1 MHNFSTMP
9 VFRLKVLQRLLIVLM
24 LFVMGSAQAQFNTG
38 TITLDGNAAEAA
50 YVTTGAYHMAWD
62 DTYLYVRYTGGNQD
76 EPVIMH
82 FDVDPQNP
90 VDGGSNANGSL
101 TGATN
106 WGITPTLPFRSDF
119 QIYWESL
126 YAEYRTDNGAGGWNG
141 STVINSPADR
151 SNTGTSNREIRLAW
165 TWMGLGG
172 RPAAFNWTSFA
183 NSRAVPG
190 FIFNQMPSEN
200 PTGFNGAPTFNY
212 YYTVS
217 STANDANITNPFSRK
232 SFESR
237 SNFTL
242 NTANTFWDFTVNGG
256 TLTNAA
262 SHTVNNQLYVVSGT
276 LTQTGARTFT
286 FGSLSTHTPTLRCD
300 GTINPN
306 NGAGNDLICTF
317 AAGTSTL
324 SGTASDAN
332 FRLFDIN
339 VSSGATLQSPSSGGV
354 SLGLQFGTM
363 TVNGTGVLNFRNGT
377 GAVNVN
383 VVNNGTNNYNFSNTG
398 GTASFNTLTVSTGAT
413 FRPVSS
419 GTHNLN
425 IRGNLVNTPG
435 TYSTANGTGILHTT
449 FNGVI
454 AQNISTSA
462 TFQNVTIANTSATV
476 TLLSGT
482 MTIASGRT
490 LAINASSRLDL
501 GTNGL
506 NATGATISVDGFLRR
521 GGAGTGALT
530 GVTAANTTFNATG
543 VYEHNFTTVAG
554 DIPMATWS
562 TGSLCSIIGYTTNT
576 GGPSNMDQIFHNFLY
591 SCPAQS
597 STVNLQLSNGTA
609 TVETNGNFTVA
620 NTGSGTLLLNDA
632 SNYFLTVDGNF
643 VHSGG
648 NLTLAGTG
656 GGSLFLNG
664 NFTKSSAG
672 TLDLKSGSGVGQV
685 SIQLLGDFTH
695 SAGPMTKTSA
705 DSPGATINLVRSTGT
720 QTINQ
725 TGGTFTATTNVNW
738 SLGDGST
745 TQTVLFASNLNLGTS
760 TGFFNILNG
769 TTANFQTFVLS
780 GNGTL
785 LAGAGSILR
794 SANTDAGG
802 TFALTGANGSIQLAT
817 RNYTT
822 GVNYFFAGAAA
833 QVAGT
838 GLGAS
843 NTGSITIS
851 NAAGVSLNSNVTMS
865 ASANLNLT
873 SGRLTLGNFNLT
885 LGVSSTVTG
894 TLNASNMVV
903 ATGTGELRKVF
914 TAPGSFVYPVGDNT
928 ATAEYSPITLN
939 YTSGTFSS
947 AFAGVRLEN
956 VKHPSNASASHYLN
970 RYWVMNSSGISAYSL
985 TYTANYLTADIVGTE
1000 ANLFGGLRN
1009 SGNTAWL
1016 CQNAVNATPNTISN
1030 TISNIEGGVLTAGES
1045 GEMGCVVAAPILTF
1059 EFAGL
1064 AGSETTAGSN
1074 FNDAGLTSSTI
1085 SRGAGLT
1092 AAANADRFNATNWAL
1107 TSIANA
1113 VSGNNYM
1120 EIVVTPQAGFQFDV
1134 TTINIQLQ
1142 RSLTG
1147 PSAIVLR
1154 SSIDGFATNIDGVKT
1169 IVDVATT
1176 QSFTFAVNQ
1185 NNNSSPVTYRFYA
1198 YAEASGG
1205 SGGIGDGAGNDI
1217 VVNGIVSSLGTI
1229 TTGTVSG
1236 SPFCAGATGIN
1247 VPFTYSPAG
1256 NFPNGTATFTAQLSD
1271 ASGSFTTP
1279 TNLQSV
1285 TSNGSGSQSINV
1297 NIPGGTANGTAYR
1310 IRVVSSSPTVNGSNN
1325 GANLTINNTTTT
1337 IAPATTQNIATSTNG
1352 TTLTVTEGYAP
1363 TSRQWKYGT
1372 TSGGPYTVNLGTAT
1386 TQIPNF
1392 ATAGTYY
1399 IVCESTYGAPCN
1411 TTVTSNQVQI
1421 NVTAPTPDI
1430 LITGN
1435 SVTIADGDNT
1445 PDLADHT
1452 NFGSVAWGAG
1462 FTRTYTIQNNG
1473 TGTLNIGTITFAGAA
1488 AGDYAVTTAPS
1499 ASVAPSGSTTF
1510 VVTFSPSAVG
1520 IRNATITVNSNDP
1533 DAAAYDYALTGTG
1546 TPSNLSTIE
1555 FNSSF
1560 TTPQNIA
1567 YANFQETD
1575 LTGASLSVM
1584 EFRILDGGVAANDAD
1599 NLSTV
1604 LNSITLNIT
1613 NWSVLRRIALYWGG
1627 TEIAEAAVTG
1637 PTVTFSGLSGTGVT
1651 ATDGLTRIIAV
1662 KASFNSTVTD
1672 NTQFSFSF
1680 TNADVTALSTNSQF
1694 ANFGTV
1700 SSQVTA
1706 DRNRIEVTA
1715 DRIEFSTQPNN
1726 TSVSVN
1732 MTPFTVA
1739 FVDAL
1744 GNRDFDTNR
1753 TVTLSTSGTNM
1764 SPATPSGS
1772 ITAPHSGTVTFSTVQ
1787 FTSGPQTAITIT
1799 ANTTGLSVSNTV
1811 VSDPFNVLVF
1821 NYLVGDYR
1829 PSFDGSDFSING
1841 GWESFNGTTWVTG
1854 VTAPQNLVPASRPS
1868 RIIID
1873 KTNIGGAGSSTNR
1886 YNNIIILDGG
1896 ELIITDDDTPPVASE
1911 FMNAGTTLEVQS
1923 GGILR
1928 IQGDIDLP
1936 TTANLIVRGG
1946 GTMYINQASMV
1957 NNHPMWDGIENFENN
1972 STVVINNWDWTASP
1986 TAASLVNVSTAITNN
2001 AGGWKFGNL
2010 IVDANITSNWNLI
2023 GGGVGII
2030 NLVQNDLDISNSN
2043 TTTWV
2048 TGATNAT
2055 GTNGYVVNGNL
2066 TIFDGNFAFGAS
2078 YSNSA
2083 FNHQFTINGDFEVG
2097 SNDQLK
2103 LHYIGSGTPTT
2114 LNGFVTFNGDVIIG
2128 STVTAFTND
2137 GGSGTPARIGMR
2149 MLGGTQVSPNIL
2161 NVAPVAVAVP
2171 ITIGNGTNPAY
2182 IQLAGQNLATNSVTG
2197 YTAAITVSAQAT
2209 LDFGFN
2215 AALTAA
2221 LNITKSGTGGTNTFT
2236 SSANSTLVIT
2246 SPDGIQQ
2253 ASGTTGNVQY
2263 TTANKTFSPTAT
2275 FWYKGR
2281 VNQVTGDG
2289 LPSTSTG
2296 KVVIVELLNSSTTLT
2311 LTNSTGITS
2320 NTAVDPLGGKLE
2332 IREGVFISPAAAIV
2346 SSDGRLVMTGGTYRI
2361 AETGTT
2367 VPQLTGAYSLSAG
2380 TIDLNGSGNQILRG
2394 ARDYV
2399 SLAFSTS
2406 GTKTLSSALPANSL
2420 SDLVTIRDAAILDV
2434 ANNDFSGTSALDMT
2448 GTSRFR
2454 LSLLN
2459 TTLPQLTGTYTL
2471 TGGTVELY
2479 GTNATQT
2486 HSLRGGV
2493 TYNNV
2498 ELNSVAANVAAGQAN
2513 VLAGA
2518 GFGLRGTMTVQSPT
2532 CFQLGS
2538 AFTISDAGSSTFA
2551 IAPGAT
2557 FKFGG
2562 AIESIGLIGNVQTDV
2577 RTFPGTASYGFVG
2590 SVNPQATGSAFPTAA
2605 VNIYVDKATATDA
2618 VLIPSNLS
2626 ISNQLILG
2634 TGILE
2639 PSANTITITNTAVNA
2654 IVGGSAS
2661 SFVAG
2666 RLSRTLPASL
2676 VSGSTYDFPV
2686 GEVGPDMYLPL
2697 QLVNPTTGV
2706 GTTTVATQAF
2716 NFGSGGTGDIN
2727 SITAVSGTEY
2737 WSFTTTGNY
2746 TGGAVNLTRTTPVGT
2761 FNTIARSTTTAAG
2774 NYSFVGG
2781 TPSGNSINNSNN
2793 IAANTLFLSMAT
2805 AIGPPVISTVVPT
2818 SPAFAGQLDNTGY
2831 VGQTLTI
2838 TGSNFTTT
2846 PNMSV
2851 SIGGLPATTFTV
2863 VNSTTITAVVAQNA
2877 SGTNVVVT
2885 NTVTSG
2891 AASAAFTF
2899 LGWISN
2905 ANTDWNV
2912 NTTWLGNVIPPVNVA
2927 VTIAHAVTVNA
2938 TVTNNPNTL
2947 TIRTGNSL
2955 TFGAAGN
2962 LTVNST
2968 LANNGSV
2975 VMTAGGNL
2983 NFASGATFNNGTAT
2997 FTGGAGTVTFNGSG
3011 TVITTGGVPFNNLTL
3026 NGAVNA
3032 GSGSSISATGTL
3044 RVNEGGSLTTSAIT
3058 YNAGGT
3064 LLYNGSN
3071 NQTPNAFEWPVAG
3084 GPTNFHANNPAQVVL
3099 NFDRSLSGNV
3109 RIFTGTLRTS
3119 GGRTLTMTGAAATL
3133 EVTGNLLGTDAGV
3146 GNDLT
3151 LVIDGTTTVTGSSST
3166 CKVFNATVNT
3176 GATLALARNNFEVR
3190 YGTFAVNGTGTLR
3203 IDANGNVAGF
3213 DGNSRVPVYASTAN
3227 LVYNSGGAYGRFVEW
3242 STLSGPAG
3250 YPGNVIVQNGTTLNI
3265 GTPSTD
3271 LGIANDLL
3279 LGQTGSAGSLNM
3291 GSTAQGITVNG
3302 SVTIGSNTGTST
3314 LTLSTNGSS
3323 PAIRVGANWTRTS
3336 NGVFVGTGASGR
3348 GVFFIGGTNGSITA
3362 PTSETFE
3369 FMIMQKT
3376 AGSNVTIN
3384 QPVTVNQTLNFNG
3397 GTITLGNFNLT
3408 AGSITGGSATSFAAT
3423 TGTGRLRRNVN
3434 NTDILFPVGPS
3445 TSVYSPAT
3453 LNQQGTAEIIGVR
3466 VGTAPAFS
3474 QPVNDNNQMLNLEW
3488 NMDETTAGLNSLVTR
3503 FQWPVTAEAGG
3514 FIRANG
3520 VFHGNWDGSQYV
3532 VRPTSATTG
3541 SNPYISQS
3549 NANFTSNL
3557 SNMGFVVGN
3566 INGIIGCFSTANN
3579 GSWNSTGTWSS
3590 GIVPPADV
3598 SVCLNHNV
3606 TVGALDPNPNN
3617 VISVTMNAGS
3627 SLLLD
3632 VSKTLT
3638 FSNGG
3643 ALINNTGSAQNM
3655 GAGTLVG
3662 NGIMAFSGTQP
3673 ITANNVTLNG
3683 NTTINT
3689 SPTIT
3694 GTLQLNAGASLTAAP
3709 TYGPASTLVY
3719 NTGAAYGVFNEWTGT
3734 GAAGLGVPFNV
3745 NINTTT
3751 LNMPNANRGLA
3762 GNLNI
3767 NGGALNLNG
3776 TSGDLLVGGNWTR
3789 AAAASF
3795 NANGRAVFFNGAADQ
3810 TIAVTG
3816 GGTETFSYLITNK
3829 SGGNLILSAAQPT
3842 NVTVSASI
3850 GNVLEIGNNNTI
3862 DLNGRTLILS
3872 GTGGNLNL
3880 AGGTANIIGGANSL
3894 VSISGGTK
3902 TVTPNGGATLSFG
3915 SNVTVALNSGMNF
3928 GNTTS
3933 TINGTLQIA
3942 LGGFVQTNAPTYAT
3956 GSTLRYFT
3964 GNAFNRGAEWSTN
3977 SGPGY
3982 PFNVTVDQNGTVT
3995 TVNLAP
4001 GSGVCQIAGNLTIN
4015 NGAAVSMG
4023 NMGIPLNVRG
4033 SVTVGGALSG
4043 TLTLS
4048 TAPGGDM
4055 QVGGNLTRNA
4065 GGTLTQFSREVEM
4078 NGTTTQDIFNFA
4090 SFSLL
4095 AINNS
4100 VAPVR
4105 INNNTLITER
4115 LRLAAG
4121 TFNLNGFSTTMANNS
4136 MILRANGVMSAAPSL
4151 AGTDQYDMRYDASVT
4166 SSVEYLSSATAVRDL
4181 IVSNGVTLTLDANRT
4196 FNRNLELAGG
4206 DLNLG
4211 GFTMTARGRTTAPS
4225 FSGSITVTGGGTR
4238 NINGP
4243 AGSRFNITGLGG
4255 NVPLEYTKTVSS
4267 FGGTQL
4273 SFGSD
4278 VLVAIGDGAVDFGAG
4293 SPTTINGVLQVLLG
4307 GSVGQVLNPCVYA
4320 PGSILRFANTV
4331 DYQVGLNDKTWAAGS
4346 ISSGLPGIPFNV
4358 EVNDVGTDLQ
4368 LQDTR
4373 ALRGNLTITSG
4384 TFTLTN
4390 TFTGAFNIGGN
4401 WTRTGASSA
4410 FIHNDR
4416 GVIFN
4421 GLLSGSQTITVGTGV
4436 SEEIFFDLGVS
4447 MSSGDLLTA
4456 VGTGITVRNNL
4467 NFTAGRLNMGAN
4479 PLVIGTSTVN
4489 GSITGFSNTRY
4500 VIVTT
4505 GTIRQFANTN
4515 GVNYQFP
4522 MGDASNFTPFRV
4534 TLDNGAQAGAF
4545 LTTTLFT
4552 VSHPNAVGS
4561 THYLNRYWKVE
4572 PSGLATSPVYDVE
4585 FTYAASDI
4593 VGTESTY
4600 RPVKYTT
4607 STASPGW
4614 ISAPGSGAAAI
4625 DGTAANFDLPS
4636 KTFTWENL
4644 TTFSEFTAAGD
4655 GSPLPVELLNFSA
4668 DVAGNTVVL
4677 NWTTASEINNDYFT
4691 VERSAD
4697 ALNFTAIGTVDGAG
4711 NSSLTRNYQLIDAN
4725 PLPGVSYYR
4734 LRQTDFN
4741 GDFELF
4747 GPVAVNFSGSSLTGV
4762 ALFPNPTN
4770 EFSHVMINANHGG
4783 KGWVRVTDITGRI
4796 VANYQIVLEKGVTP
4810 FTLQTSDLA
4819 PGQYMV
4825 SVETADGK
4833 LYNLPL
4839 IKQ

>member
-1 MHNFSTMP
+1 MP
-9 VFRLKVLQRLLIVLM
+9 ALRFKMLRRLLTVLL
-24 LFVMGSAQAQFNTG
+24 LFIMGSAQAQYNTG

-50 YVTTGAYHMAWD
+50 YVTSGAYHMAWD

-90 VDGGSNANGSL
+90 VDGGTNANGSL

-119 QIYWESL
+119 QIYWEAN

-141 STVINSPADR
+141 TTAIATPADR
-151 SNTGTSNREIRLAW
+151 SNTGNSNREIRLAW
-165 TWMGLGG
+165 TWMGLAG

-183 NSRAVPG
+183 NSRATPG
-190 FIFNQMPSEN
+190 FMFNQMPSEN
-200 PTGFNGAPTFNY
+200 PSGFNGTPTLNY

-237 SNFTL
+237 SNLTL

-276 LTQTGARTFT
+276 LTQTGVRTFT
-286 FGSLSTHTPTLRCD
+286 FGSLSTHTPSLRCD

-354 SLGLQFGTM
+354 SLGVQFGTM
-363 TVNGTGVLNFRNGT
+363 TVNGTGVVNFRNGA
-377 GAVNVN
+377 GALNVN
-383 VVNNGTNNYNFSNTG
+383 VVNNGTNNYNFSNTS
-398 GTASFNTLTVSTGAT
+398 GTASFNTLTISTGAT

-435 TYSTANGTGILHTT
+435 TYATANGTGILNTT

-462 TFQNVTIANTSATV
+462 TFQNVTISNTSAAV

-506 NATGATISVDGFLRR
+506 NATGAAISVDGFLRR

-554 DIPMATWS
+554 DIPLATWS
-562 TGSLCSIIGYTTNT
+562 SGSLCSIIGYTTNT
-576 GGPSNMDQIFHNFLY
+576 GGPTNMDQVFHNFLY
-591 SCPAQS
+591 SCPSQS

-672 TLDLKSGSGVGQV
+672 TLDLKGGSGVGQV

-843 NTGSITIS
+843 STGSITIS

-885 LGVSSTVTG
+885 LGASSTVTG

-928 ATAEYSPITLN
+928 ATAEYSPVTLD

-970 RYWVMNSSGISAYSL
+970 RYWVMSSSGITAYSL
-985 TYTANYLTADIVGTE
+985 TYTANYLAADIVGTE

-1009 SGNTAWL
+1009 AGNTAWL
-1016 CQNAVNATPNTISN
+1016 CQNAVNASPNTISN
-1030 TISNIEGGVLTAGES
+1030 TITNIEGGVITAGES

-1064 AGSETTAGSN
+1064 AGDEASAASN

-1092 AAANADRFNATNWAL
+1092 AATNADRFNATNWAL

-1113 VSGNNYM
+1113 VSGNKY
-1120 EIVVTPQAGFQFDV
+1120 VQFSVTPQPGFQFDIN
-1134 TTINIQLQ
+1134 TIVVLFQ
-1142 RSLTG
+1142 RSGTG
-1147 PSAIVLR
+1147 PSALALR
-1154 SSIDGFATNIDGVKT
+1154 SSLDSYATNIDGVKT
-1169 IVDVATT
+1169 IVDNTNT
-1176 QSFTFAVNQ
+1176 QTFTFTVNQ
-1185 NNNSSPVTYRFYA
+1185 TNNNSPVTYRLYA
-1198 YAEASGG
+1198 YAEATGG
-1205 SGGIGDGAGNDI
+1205 TGGPGDGTGNDI
-1217 VVNGIVSSLGTI
+1217 VVNGIVSSVGTI

-1271 ASGSFTTP
+1271 GSGSFATP
-1279 TNLQSV
+1279 VNLQSV
-1285 TSNGSGSQSINV
+1285 TSNASGSQSINV
-1297 NIPGGTANGTAYR
+1297 NIPGGTTNGTGYR
-1310 IRVVSSSPTVNGSNN
+1310 IRVVSSSPSVNGSNN

-1337 IAPATTQNIATSTNG
+1337 IAPATTQNIATSANG
-1352 TTLTVTEGYAP
+1352 ATLTVTEAYTP

-1411 TTVTSNQVQI
+1411 TTITSNQVQI
-1421 NVTAPTPDI
+1421 NVSAPTPDI

-1435 SVTIADGDNT
+1435 SVTIADGDNI

-1452 NFGSVAWGAG
+1452 NFGSVAWGAS

-1488 AGDYAVTTAPS
+1488 AGDYSVTTAP
-1499 ASVAPSGSTTF
+1499 AATVVPSGSTTF

-1520 IRNATITVNSNDP
+1520 NRNATITVNSNDP

-1555 FNSSF
+1555 FNGTF
-1560 TTPQNIA
+1560 TTQQNIA
-1567 YANFQETD
+1567 YQNFQEGD
-1575 LTGASLSVM
+1575 LTGASLNVM
-1584 EFRILDGGVAANDAD
+1584 EFRILDGGPAANDAD
-1599 NLSTV
+1599 NLGTT

-1613 NWSVLRRIALYWGG
+1613 NWNVLRRIALYWGG

-1637 PTVTFSGLSGTGVT
+1637 PTVTFTGLSGTSVT
-1651 ATDGLTRIIAV
+1651 APDNLTRIISV

-1694 ANFGTV
+1694 ASFSAVN
-1700 SSQVTA
+1700 SQTTD

-1732 MTPFTVA
+1732 MSPFTVA

-1753 TVTLSTSGTNM
+1753 TVTLSTSGTNI
-1764 SPATPSGS
+1764 SPATPTGS
-1772 ITAPHSGTVTFSTVQ
+1772 ITAPHSGAVTFSTVQ
-1787 FTSGPQTAITIT
+1787 FTSGPQVGITIT
-1799 ANTTGLSVSNTV
+1799 ANTTGLAVSNTV

-1841 GWESFNGTTWVTG
+1841 GWESFNGSTWVTG
-1854 VTAPQNLVPASRPS
+1854 VTAPQNLSPGSRPN

-1873 KTNIGGAGSSTNR
+1873 KTSIGGAGSSTNR

-1896 ELIITDDDTPPVASE
+1896 ELIITDDDNPPVALE

-1936 TTANLIVRGG
+1936 TTANLIVRAG
-1946 GTMYINQASMV
+1946 GTMYVNQASM
-1957 NNHPMWDGIENFENN
+1957 NNLHPIWDGIENFENN
-1972 STVVINNWDWTASP
+1972 STLVINNWDWTGSAGSG
-1986 TAASLVNVSTAITNN
+1986 SLLNANPSIRITPNS
-2001 AGGWKFGNL
+2001 GGWYFGN
-2010 IVDANITSNWNLI
+2010 IIIDANLPANWNFI
-2023 GGGVGII
+2023 GGGTGIL
-2030 NLVQNDLDISNSN
+2030 NLAQNDVDISN
-2043 TTTWV
+2043 
-2048 TGATNAT
+2048 ANAT
-2055 GTNGYVVNGNL
+2055 SWITGHVNASGTNGYIINGNL
-2066 TIFDGNFAFGAS
+2066 TIFDGNFAFGSS
-2078 YSNSA
+2078 YSNTA

-2103 LHYIGSGTPTT
+2103 LHYNGSGTPTT
-2114 LNGFVTFNGDVIIG
+2114 LNGSVTFNGDVIIAP
-2128 STVTAFTND
+2128 TVTGFTND
-2137 GGSGTPARIGMR
+2137 GGSGSPARIGMR
-2149 MLGGTQVSPNIL
+2149 LLGGTQASPNIL
-2161 NVAPVAVAVP
+2161 NVAPIAVAVP

-2182 IQLAGQNLATNSVTG
+2182 IQLAGQDLATNSVTG

-2209 LDFGFN
+2209 LDFSFN
-2215 AALTAA
+2215 PALTAA

-2281 VNQVTGDG
+2281 VNQITGDG

-2296 KVVIVELLNSSTTLT
+2296 KVVIVELLNPSTSLT

-2332 IREGVFISPAAAIV
+2332 IREGTFISPATAIV
-2346 SSDGRLVMTGGTYRI
+2346 SSDGRLVMSGGTYRI

-2367 VPQLTGAYSLSAG
+2367 VPQLTGTYNLSAG
-2380 TIDLNGSGNQILRG
+2380 TVDLNGAGDQILRG

-2420 SDLVTIRDAAILDV
+2420 NDLVTIRDAAILDV

-2454 LSLLN
+2454 MSLLN

-2479 GTNATQT
+2479 GSNATQT

-2498 ELNSVAANVAAGQAN
+2498 QLNSSAANVAAGQAN
-2513 VLAGA
+2513 VVAGA

-2590 SVNPQATGSAFPTAA
+2590 SVSPQATGAAFPTSA
-2605 VNIYVDKATATDA
+2605 VNIYVDKATATDV
-2618 VLIPSNLS
+2618 VLIPTNLS
-2626 ISNQLILG
+2626 ISNQLVLG
-2634 TGILE
+2634 SGILE
-2639 PSANTITITNTAVNA
+2639 PSANTITLTNTAVNA

-2697 QLVNPTTGV
+2697 QLVNPTTGA
-2706 GTTTVATQAF
+2706 GTSTVAIQAF

-2737 WSFTTTGNY
+2737 WSFGTTGNY
-2746 TGGAVNLTRTTPVGT
+2746 TGGSVNLTRTTPVGT

-2805 AIGPPVISTVVPT
+2805 AIGPPVITTVVPT

-2851 SIGGLPATTFTV
+2851 SIGGLAATTFTV

-2891 AASAAFTF
+2891 SASAAFTF

-2912 NTTWLGNVIPPVNVA
+2912 NTTWLGNVIPPANVA
-2927 VTIAHAVTVNA
+2927 VTIAHAVTANA
-2938 TVTNNPNTL
+2938 VVANNPNTL
-2947 TIRTGNSL
+2947 TIRSGNSL

-2968 LANNGSV
+2968 LVNNGSI

-2983 NFASGATFNNGTAT
+2983 NFAAGATFNNGTAT
-2997 FTGGAGTVTFNGSG
+2997 FTGGAGTVTFNGGG
-3011 TVITTGGVPFNNLTL
+3011 TVLTTGGVPFNNLTI
-3026 NGAVNA
+3026 NGTVNA

-3044 RVNEGGSLTTSAIT
+3044 RVNEGGSLTTNAMT

-3064 LLYNGSN
+3064 LLYNGTS
-3071 NQTPNAFEWPVAG
+3071 NQTPNAFEWPAAG
-3084 GPTNFHANNPAQVVL
+3084 GPTNFHANNPAEVVL
-3099 NFDRSLSGNV
+3099 NFDRSLNGNV
-3109 RIFTGTLRTS
+3109 RIFSGTLRTS
-3119 GGRTLTMTGAAATL
+3119 GGRTLTMAGTAATL
-3133 EVTGNLLGTDAGV
+3133 EVTGTLLGTDAGV

-3151 LVIDGTTTVTGSSST
+3151 LVIGGTTTVTGSSST

-3176 GATLALARNNFEVR
+3176 GATLALARSNFEVR

-3203 IDANGNVAGF
+3203 IDAGGNVAGF

-3227 LVYNSGGAYGRFVEW
+3227 LVYNSGGSYGRFVEW

-3250 YPGNVIVQNGTTLNI
+3250 YPGNVIVQNGTVLNI

-3271 LGIANDLL
+3271 LGIANDLF

-3291 GSTAQGITVNG
+3291 GNTAQGITVNG
-3302 SVTIGSNTGTST
+3302 SITIGSNTGTST

-3336 NGVFVGTGASGR
+3336 NGVFAGTGASGR

-3369 FMIMQKT
+3369 FMHMQKT
-3376 AGSNVTIN
+3376 AGSNVTLN
-3384 QPVTVNQTLNFNG
+3384 QPVMVNQTLDFNG

-3408 AGSITGGSATSFAAT
+3408 AGNITGGSATSFAAT
-3423 TGTGRLRRNVN
+3423 TGTGRLRRSVN
-3434 NTDILFPVGPS
+3434 NTDILFPIGPS
-3445 TSVYSPAT
+3445 TTLYSPAT
-3453 LNQQGTAEIIGVR
+3453 LNQQGTAEVLGVR

-3488 NMDETTAGLNSLVTR
+3488 NIDETTAGLNSLVTR

-3514 FIRANG
+3514 FVRANG
-3520 VFHGNWDGSQYV
+3520 VFHGNWNGSQYV

-3541 SNPYISQS
+3541 TNPYVSQS
-3549 NANFTSNL
+3549 NANFTGNL

-3579 GSWNSTGTWSS
+3579 GSWNTTGTWSS

-3617 VISVTMNAGS
+3617 VISITMNAGS
-3627 SLLLD
+3627 SLLVD
-3632 VSKTLT
+3632 VSKTIT

-3643 ALINNTGSAQNM
+3643 ALINNTGIAQNL
-3655 GAGTLVG
+3655 GAGALVG

-3709 TYGPASTLVY
+3709 TYGLTSTLVY
-3719 NTGAAYGVFNEWTGT
+3719 NTGGAYGVFNEWTGT

-3745 NINTTT
+3745 TINNTT
-3751 LNMPNANRGLA
+3751 LNMPNSNRGLA

-3789 AAAASF
+3789 AAAAAF

-3816 GGTETFSYLITNK
+3816 GGTETFSYLITSK
-3829 SGGNLILSAAQPT
+3829 SAGSLILSSAQPT
-3842 NVTVSASI
+3842 NVTVNASVGI
-3850 GNVLEIGNNNTI
+3850 VLEIGNNNTI
-3862 DLNGRTLILS
+3862 NLNGRTLALT

-3880 AGGTANIIGGANSL
+3880 AGGTANIIGGIGSL
-3894 VSISGGTK
+3894 VSISNGTK
-3902 TVTPNGGATLSFG
+3902 TVTPNAGATLSFG
-3915 SNVTVALNSGMNF
+3915 NDVTVALNSGMNF
-3928 GNTTS
+3928 GNATS

-3942 LGGFVQTNAPTYAT
+3942 LGGFVSTNPPTYAT
-3956 GSTLRYFT
+3956 NSVLRYFT
-3964 GNAFNRGAEWSTN
+3964 GNAFNRGPEWSTN

-4048 TAPGGDM
+4048 TAPDGDM

-4136 MILRANGVMSAAPSL
+4136 MILRANGIMSASPSL
-4151 AGTDQYDMRYDASVT
+4151 VGTDQYDMRYDATVT

-4181 IVSNGVTLTLDANRT
+4181 IISNGVTLTLDANRT

-4211 GFTMTARGRTTAPS
+4211 GFAMTARGRSTAPA

-4238 NINGP
+4238 NISGS

-4255 NVPLEYTKTVSS
+4255 NVPTDYTKTVST

-4331 DYQVGLNDKTWAAGS
+4331 DYQVGVNDKTWAAGL
-4346 ISSGLPGIPFNV
+4346 ITSGLPGIPFNV

-4390 TFTGAFNIGGN
+4390 TFTGSFNIGGN
-4401 WTRTGASSA
+4401 WTRTGATSA
-4410 FIHNDR
+4410 FIHNNR

-4421 GLLSGSQTITVGTGV
+4421 GLLAGNQTITVGSGV
-4436 SEEIFFDLGVS
+4436 TEEVFYDLGVS
-4447 MSSGDLLTA
+4447 MASGDLLTA
-4456 VGTGITVRNNL
+4456 AGTGITVRNTL
-4467 NFTAGRLNMGAN
+4467 NFTAGRLNMAAN
-4479 PLVIGTSTVN
+4479 PLSIGTSSTN

-4500 VIVTT
+4500 VVVST
-4505 GTIRQFANTN
+4505 GTIRQFTNTN

-4534 TLDNGAQAGAF
+4534 TLDNGAQTGAF

-4561 THYLNRYWKVE
+4561 THYLNRYWRVE
-4572 PSGLATSPVYDVE
+4572 PTGLAASPVYDVE
-4585 FTYAASDI
+4585 FTYAAVDI

-4668 DVAGNTVVL
+4668 EVAGNTVVL

-4741 GDFELF
+4741 GDFEIF

-4762 ALFPNPTN
+4762 ALFPNPAN
-4770 EFSHVMINANHGG
+4770 EFSHVMINGNHSG